1 MTLVLRN
8 TYLFAATSAFTNI
21 SVSVYILFISIYLPG
36 KEMYPTSY
44 LASCILSKELEMHV
58 LFRKA
63 LFEKGIVAIYY
74 TILIFSF
81 CITCIVH
88 KIEVR
93 YVCMSEELFLI
104 IFS

>member
-1 MTLVLRN
+1 
-8 TYLFAATSAFTNI
+8 
-21 SVSVYILFISIYLPG
+21 
-36 KEMYPTSY
+36 MYPTSY

-58 LFRKA
+58 LFKKA

-93 YVCMSEELFLI
+93 YVCMSEELF
-104 IFS
+104 

>member
-21 SVSVYILFISIYLPG
+21 SVYILFISIYLPG
-36 KEMYPTSY
+36 RIVEEKNVPHF
-44 LASCILSKELEMHV
+44 LSCILSEELEMHV

-81 CITCIVH
+81 VLH
-88 KIEVR
+88 V
-93 YVCMSEELFLI
+93 L
-104 IFS
+104 